1 MHLASPHP
9 PAPTPP
15 PKARWGLHSPARLPG
30 PRRPEPEAQTRM
42 TLIER
47 QSTLNEN
54 LEFPSSS
61 DSRLLSKQARART
74 RVDAGRASR
83 RAAAG
88 RYYLGEGEHALG
100 VVAPVAVLVARRHH
114 VGCRKHDKNDEEY
127 AIKMMISVSM
137 LLLLLLLLMLM
148 LMLMRFLLL
157 LLLLPPPHQP

>member
-1 MHLASPHP
+1 MLELGS
-9 PAPTPP
+9 TPV
-15 PKARWGLHSPARLPG
+15 ARRGG
-30 PRRPEPEAQTRM
+30 PRRGG
-42 TLIER
+42 
-47 QSTLNEN
+47 
-54 LEFPSSS
+54 F
-61 DSRLLSKQARART
+61 
-74 RVDAGRASR
+74 
-83 RAAAG
+83 
-88 RYYLGEGEHALG
+88 YLGEGEHALG